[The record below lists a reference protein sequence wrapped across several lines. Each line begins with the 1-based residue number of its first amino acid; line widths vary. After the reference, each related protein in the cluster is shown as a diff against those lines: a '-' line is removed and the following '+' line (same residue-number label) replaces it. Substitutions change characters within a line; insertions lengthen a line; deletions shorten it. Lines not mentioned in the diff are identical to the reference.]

1 MGEHLF
7 KNWPIYIL
15 LSGFVWFV
23 AYLLIST
30 WKKLRKER
38 EQNKPQ
44 EKK

>member
-30 WKKLRKER
+30 WKQARKER
-38 EQNKPQ
+38 EQNKSQ